1 MADVARQTTRPSAGW
16 PAIPDMRP
24 WGRRPLTIPPNSLN
38 AWFQLAVWEIWMGML
53 VGLIL
58 AAGVLLI
65 VSSPDR
71 ILTAS
76 DFTNC
81 YAPNPVPLHCERII
95 YQGGV
100 LNAAFTVLFGL
111 TLLGAAA
118 WLLWEL
124 WNVAEPRPIT
134 DDFLRL
140 LNDSFGRAWRNP
152 LKWPW
157 ARLAWAY
164 GFTLVGVTFT
174 ASLGLMIWTLAISAD
189 SLKTPTIK
197 IETSQSFRLDQ

>member
-1 MADVARQTTRPSAGW
+1 MAGVTL
-16 PAIPDMRP
+16 PDMRP
-24 WGRRPLTIPPNSLN
+24 WGRQALTIPPNSRN
-38 AWFQLAVWEIWMGML
+38 AWIHLAIWELWMGMIVCVAL
-53 VGLIL
+53 GL
-58 AAGVLLI
+58 GVALI
-65 VSSPDR
+65 ATAPNR
-71 ILTAS
+71 IVAVADL
-76 DFTNC
+76 TNC
-81 YAPNPVPLHCERII
+81 YAAPPVALPCERMVSR
-95 YQGGV
+95 GGA
-100 LNAAFTVLFGL
+100 LDAAFTSLCGL
-111 TLLGAAA
+111 MLIGVAL
-118 WLLWEL
+118 WFLWEL
-124 WNVAEPRPIT
+124 WSAVEPKPIT

-140 LNDSFGRAWRNP
+140 LNDSFGRDWRNP